1 MNEPHQTA
9 HQMKAG
15 DEGSSNIHK
24 KWAELGPDW
33 SKLGK
38 NGQKWPK
45 RNVKRAILSCTSN
58 ESGRPGELKYCKKLA
73 EPGPDWP

>member
-1 MNEPHQTA
+1 MARKRLLFSVGYAYFEPKWLYLEMNEPHQTA

-33 SKLGK
+33 SKLAK
-38 NGQKWPK
+38 NGQ
-45 RNVKRAILSCTSN
+45 N
-58 ESGRPGELKYCKKLA
+58 
-73 EPGPDWP
+73 